1 MAEIIFVTN
10 MEPHY
15 VGMRDALNAIEDK
28 EISNAVEV
36 IQINDSEQWN
46 GYWKQKLQGAKFFF
60 CTWMGTGLSCDYL
73 KKASAFLQQKK
84 LCHLFDIIDPGDDKM
99 DYGLQ
104 EEQKSLLK
112 EYLACGGLKNYQN
125 LCLYLV
131 AAFTQQKGAYKL
143 PEHLPWCGIYHPE
156 FKHEFVE
163 LDAYLAKHYDSSKPT
178 VGFIF
183 SREDWLWQR
192 LAYQN
197 EIIKAIEAQNCNVIA
212 VFSTTMP
219 NEKTGAVSLATA
231 FERFFYK
238 NGLPC
243 IDVLIN
249 PFVFSLTVTGFLK
262 LRDLQQLGV
271 PVLQVVNTYM
281 PSKWWQQSMVGLTP
295 NEVSYAVC
303 MPEFDGALHSVPVS
317 TNEEREDGTHYR
329 MPLADRID
337 MLARKARKLASLRYK
352 KPCEKKIAIVFHNY
366 PPTNSNIGSAASLD
380 SIESVRL
387 LLEEM
392 QKQGYRLD
400 NIPTGSQSF
409 INDITAHA
417 TNDRRFISE
426 ALLEKADGKLVHRE
440 LSYRFFIGNTC
451 GCTKHVPFDTESFRN
466 RIFWKNL
473 QEYDAKSK
481 LDSMQEWVT
490 SRISLEEIMDATGRF
505 LDLVGAGR
513 GQIFLTDDLFS
524 QEAKSYR
531 SCKREVLNWCNEKNR
546 TEEGVVQVF
555 MPLHYQLH
563 RMGYCMV
570 AGVDE
575 MFRTGILETFFRN
588 ICYALENYI
597 QRKQYQEVNLKL
609 QKLYRIDQ
617 LTGIYNRFGMED
629 LGQKFYEKNCEYH
642 VNTKFIFCDINRL
655 KYINDTYGHKAGDWV
670 IRKTGEALG
679 RLTAEDSLPFRF
691 GGDEFLLLT
700 REESGI
706 TAESIRQSI
715 AVVCGE
721 ETSPIRESLE
731 VSIGVILAPWDSE
744 YNMDVYLNQADEA
757 MYEEKKMYHEKYGDR
772 RRR

>member
-1 MAEIIFVTN
+1 MKI
-10 MEPHY
+10 
-15 VGMRDALNAIEDK
+15 
-28 EISNAVEV
+28 AVFATG
-36 IQINDSEQWN
+36 WN
-46 GYWKQKLQGAKFFF
+46 GEYLRDMYHGLENSQKEFHDSIHLYASFGRLGSGDSFNKSEFDFFELADMEAYDGFLYPSTTVKEGDVKQRLLERIIESKKPCVSLEEEIP
-60 CTWMGTGLSCDYL
+60 GLSFVGINQSKAMRQIVRHLAGVHGIRTFGFINGMKDTYEAQMRQQGVESKIRELGLCLMPEWVDYGNYEYRSGETYARKMIAAYEAGEEL
-73 KKASAFLQQKK
+73 PQAVISANDLMAAAFLQT
-84 LCHLFDIIDPGDDKM
+84 I
-99 DYGLQ
+99 
-104 EEQKSLLK
+104 
-112 EYLACGGLKNYQN
+112 
-125 LCLYLV
+125 
-131 AAFTQQKGAYKL
+131 KG
-143 PEHLPWCGIYHPE
+143 
-156 FKHEFVE
+156 
-163 LDAYLAKHYDSSKPT
+163 
-178 VGFIF
+178 
-183 SREDWLWQR
+183 
-192 LAYQN
+192 
-197 EIIKAIEAQNCNVIA
+197 
-212 VFSTTMP
+212 
-219 NEKTGAVSLATA
+219 TA
-231 FERFFYK
+231 LEGK
-238 NGLPC
+238 IP
-243 IDVLIN
+243 I
-249 PFVFSLTVTGFLK
+249 TGFD
-262 LRDLQQLGV
+262 R
-271 PVLQVVNTYM
+271 Y
-281 PSKWWQQSMVGLTP
+281 
-295 NEVSYAVC
+295 
-303 MPEFDGALHSVPVS
+303 FDGECFSP
-317 TNEEREDGTHYR
+317 TMTTIERPRDQVAYE
-329 MPLADRID
+329 A
-337 MLARKARKLASLRYK
+337 
-352 KPCEKKIAIVFHNY
+352 
-366 PPTNSNIGSAASLD
+366 
-380 SIESVRL
+380 VRL
-387 LLEEM
+387 LHEL
-392 QKQGYRLD
+392 Y
-400 NIPTGSQSF
+400 
-409 INDITAHA
+409 
-417 TNDRRFISE
+417 
-426 ALLEKADGKLVHRE
+426 EKADGKLVHRE

-473 QEYDAKSK
+473 QEHDAKSK

-546 TEEGVVQVF
+546 TEEGGVQVF

-629 LGQKFYEKNCEYH
+629 LGQKFYERNCEYH
-642 VNTKFIFCDINRL
+642 INTKFIFCDINRL

-679 RLTAEDSLPFRF
+679 RLAAEDSLPFRF

-715 AVVCGE
+715 AAVCKE
-721 ETSPIRESLE
+721 EPSPIREPLE
-731 VSIGVILAPWDSE
+731 ASIGVILAPWDSE

>member
-1 MAEIIFVTN
+1 MRQIIKNGTIVTGGGSFPADILIDGEKIAATGTAEEIGKLTQPGDREIDAAGCLIF
-10 MEPHY
+10 P
-15 VGMRDALNAIEDK
+15 GFIDAHTHFDLHVA
-28 EISNAVEV
+28 
-36 IQINDSEQWN
+36 
-46 GYWKQKLQGAKFFF
+46 
-60 CTWMGTGLSCDYL
+60 GTITADDFATGT
-73 KKASAFLQQKK
+73 KAALRGGTTT
-84 LCHLFDIIDPGDDKM
+84 IIDFGTQYPG
-99 DYGLQ
+99 
-104 EEQKSLLK
+104 ET
-112 EYLACGGLKNYQN
+112 LAEGLKNW
-125 LCLYLV
+125 
-131 AAFTQQKGAYKL
+131 
-143 PEHLPWCGIYHPE
+143 H
-156 FKHEFVE
+156 
-163 LDAYLAKHYDSSKPT
+163 
-178 VGFIF
+178 
-183 SREDWLWQR
+183 
-192 LAYQN
+192 
-197 EIIKAIEAQNCNVIA
+197 
-212 VFSTTMP
+212 
-219 NEKTGAVSLATA
+219 
-231 FERFFYK
+231 
-238 NGLPC
+238 
-243 IDVLIN
+243 
-249 PFVFSLTVTGFLK
+249 
-262 LRDLQQLGV
+262 
-271 PVLQVVNTYM
+271 
-281 PSKWWQQSMVGLTP
+281 
-295 NEVSYAVC
+295 
-303 MPEFDGALHSVPVS
+303 
-317 TNEEREDGTHYR
+317 
-329 MPLADRID
+329 
-337 MLARKARKLASLRYK
+337 
-352 KPCEKKIAIVFHNY
+352 
-366 PPTNSNIGSAASLD
+366 
-380 SIESVRL
+380 
-387 LLEEM
+387 
-392 QKQGYRLD
+392 
-400 NIPTGSQSF
+400 
-409 INDITAHA
+409 
-417 TNDRRFISE
+417 
-426 ALLEKADGKLVHRE
+426 EKADGKLVHRE

-546 TEEGVVQVF
+546 TEEGGVQVF